1 LKLRLN
7 VHVRI
12 YKYFLGIGSNIE
24 PRLVNL
30 KNAVSE
36 LNKYGSTRNKS
47 SVYESE
53 PWGYKE
59 QAAFYNA
66 VIEYESELSPTE
78 LLNKIQSIEQVL
90 GREKSLQWGPRK
102 IDIDILLCDNQYL
115 RKTNLQIPHKHLKQ
129 RRFVLEPLAELT
141 KSIRVKGQEQNTDML
156 IKICSDKSMVNK
168 LKLDW

>member
-1 LKLRLN
+1 
-7 VHVRI
+7 VRI

-36 LNKYGSTRNKS
+36 LNKYGITRNKS

-59 QAAFYNA
+59 QATFYNA
-66 VIEYESELSPTE
+66 VIKYESELSPIE
-78 LLNKIQSIEQVL
+78 LLIKIKSTEQVM
-90 GREKSLQWGPRK
+90 GREESKQWGPRQ
-102 IDIDILLCDNQYL
+102 IDIDILLCDNL
-115 RKTNLQIPHKHLKQ
+115 LIRKTNLQVPHKYLKQ

-141 KSIRVKGQEQNTDML
+141 ESIILQGQEQKTDML
-156 IKICSDKSMVNK
+156 IQMCSDKSTVNK